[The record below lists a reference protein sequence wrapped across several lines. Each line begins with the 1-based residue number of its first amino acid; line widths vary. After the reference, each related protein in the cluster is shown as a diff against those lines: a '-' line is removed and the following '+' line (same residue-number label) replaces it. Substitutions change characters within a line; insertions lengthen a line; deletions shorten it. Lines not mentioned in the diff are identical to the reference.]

1 MTQRGRRVLWLA
13 LGLYLAAWG
22 FGTDA
27 MFPVAVGLALAP
39 AVAWGWVGL
48 LDRPMRL
55 RRRAG
60 HLELVE
66 GQSFAVGLEV
76 SADGGPLPG
85 RAVVVDRVGDRP
97 VGAQVIRTGRVLR
110 GRYEVASALRGRYRL
125 GGAEL
130 VIGDGFGLA
139 EARIALDRSDEVI
152 VYPRVYPLEGLFTD
166 AGGSSG
172 EHGRALLHRT
182 AGYDLHSI
190 RDHQQGESL
199 RRVHWRSTAKRRKL
213 MVKELQDT
221 PRDEASVL
229 LDGDMHAVAGE
240 APESTFDYQVR
251 AAASLL
257 HRLVESGQ
265 RSSLVIHGAAHTRI
279 RVGDGGGDWA
289 TALGALAGVEPDA
302 HRSLAT
308 ALGESAHAATR
319 VDASRVFVVTAA
331 MSPALAERL
340 LGLRSS
346 QRDIAVVWV
355 DAPDFAG
362 NGEDTAQ
369 SAAALRLTRSG
380 IPLARVRQDDDV
392 GRALSA
398 PTLRLVVASA

>member
-1 MTQRGRRVLWLA
+1 M
-13 LGLYLAAWG
+13 
-22 FGTDA
+22 
-27 MFPVAVGLALAP
+27 
-39 AVAWGWVGL
+39 
-48 LDRPMRL
+48 
-55 RRRAG
+55 
-60 HLELVE
+60 
-66 GQSFAVGLEV
+66 
-76 SADGGPLPG
+76 
-85 RAVVVDRVGDRP
+85 
-97 VGAQVIRTGRVLR
+97 LR
-110 GRYEVASALRGRYRL
+110 GRYEVVSAFRGRYRL

-172 EHGRALLHRT
+172 EQGRALLHRT

-229 LDGDMHAVAGE
+229 LDGDAQALAGE

-265 RSSLVIHGAAHTRI
+265 RSSLVIHGAVHTRV
-279 RVGDGGGDWA
+279 RVGDAGGSWA
-289 TALGALAGVEPDA
+289 TAHGALAGA
-302 HRSLAT
+302 RGRRARSLAT
-308 ALGESAHAATR
+308 ALGESANAPTR

-331 MSPALAERL
+331 MSAGFAERL
-340 LGLRSS
+340 LGLRSA
-346 QRDIAVVWV
+346 QRDVAVVWV
-355 DAPDFAG
+355 DAPTSRDTGA
-362 NGEDTAQ
+362 DTAQ

-380 IPLARVRQDDDV
+380 VPMARIRLGDDV
-392 GRALSA
+392 GRSLSS

>member
-1 MTQRGRRVLWLA
+1 M
-13 LGLYLAAWG
+13 
-22 FGTDA
+22 
-27 MFPVAVGLALAP
+27 
-39 AVAWGWVGL
+39 
-48 LDRPMRL
+48 
-55 RRRAG
+55 
-60 HLELVE
+60 
-66 GQSFAVGLEV
+66 
-76 SADGGPLPG
+76 
-85 RAVVVDRVGDRP
+85 
-97 VGAQVIRTGRVLR
+97 LR
-110 GRYEVASALRGRYRL
+110 GRYEVVSAFRGRYRL

-172 EHGRALLHRT
+172 EQGRALLHRT

-229 LDGDMHAVAGE
+229 LDGDAQALAGE

-265 RSSLVIHGAAHTRI
+265 RSSLVIHGAVHTRV
-279 RVGDGGGDWA
+279 RVGDAGGSWA
-289 TALGALAGVEPDA
+289 TALGALAGAEADA
-302 HRSLAT
+302 HRSLAA

-319 VDASRVFVVTAA
+319 VDAARVFVVTAA
-331 MSPALAERL
+331 MSAGFAERL
-340 LGLRSS
+340 LGLRSA
-346 QRDIAVVWV
+346 QRDVAVVWV
-355 DAPDFAG
+355 DGADFAG
-362 NGEDTAQ
+362 HGPDTAQ
-369 SAAALRLTRSG
+369 DAAALRLTRSG
-380 IPLARVRQDDDV
+380 IPMARIRLGDDV
-392 GRALSA
+392 GRSLSS

>member
-1 MTQRGRRVLWLA
+1 
-13 LGLYLAAWG
+13 
-22 FGTDA
+22 
-27 MFPVAVGLALAP
+27 
-39 AVAWGWVGL
+39 
-48 LDRPMRL
+48 
-55 RRRAG
+55 
-60 HLELVE
+60 
-66 GQSFAVGLEV
+66 
-76 SADGGPLPG
+76 
-85 RAVVVDRVGDRP
+85 VDRVGERP
-97 VGAQVIRTGRVLR
+97 VAAGVVRTGRVLR

-172 EHGRALLHRT
+172 EQGRALLHRT

-229 LDGDMHAVAGE
+229 LDGDVHAVAGA

-265 RSSLVIHGAAHTRI
+265 RSALVIHGAAYTRI
-279 RVGDGGGDWA
+279 RVGDAGGHWA
-289 TALGALAGVEPDA
+289 TALGALAGAKADA
-302 HRSLAT
+302 PRTLAA
-308 ALGESAHAATR
+308 ALGESAHAAAR
-319 VDASRVFVVTAA
+319 VDAARVFVVTAA
-331 MSPALAERL
+331 MSAALAERL
-340 LGLRSS
+340 LALRSA

-362 NGEDTAQ
+362 NGADTAQ

-380 IPLARVRQDDDV
+380 IPMARIRHGDDI

>member
-1 MTQRGRRVLWLA
+1 
-13 LGLYLAAWG
+13 
-22 FGTDA
+22 
-27 MFPVAVGLALAP
+27 
-39 AVAWGWVGL
+39 
-48 LDRPMRL
+48 
-55 RRRAG
+55 
-60 HLELVE
+60 
-66 GQSFAVGLEV
+66 
-76 SADGGPLPG
+76 
-85 RAVVVDRVGDRP
+85 
-97 VGAQVIRTGRVLR
+97 
-110 GRYEVASALRGRYRL
+110 
-125 GGAEL
+125 
-130 VIGDGFGLA
+130 
-139 EARIALDRSDEVI
+139 VI

-229 LDGDMHAVAGE
+229 LDGDAQAVAGE
-240 APESTFDYQVR
+240 VPESAFDYQVR

-265 RSSLVIHGAAHTRI
+265 RSSLVIHGAVHTRI
-279 RVGDGGGDWA
+279 RVGDAGGQWA
-289 TALGALAGVEPDA
+289 TAIGALAGALPDA
-302 HRSLAT
+302 PRSLAA
-308 ALGESAHAATR
+308 ALGESAHAPTR
-319 VDASRVFVVTAA
+319 VDAARVYVVTAA
-331 MSPALAERL
+331 MSTALAERL

-346 QRDIAVVWV
+346 QRDVAVVWV

-362 NGEDTAQ
+362 QGPDTAQ
-369 SAAALRLTRSG
+369 DAAALRLTRSG
-380 IPLARVRQDDDV
+380 VPMARIRLGDDV

>member
-1 MTQRGRRVLWLA
+1 MTQRGRRVVWLA
-13 LGLYLAAWG
+13 LGLYIAAWG

-39 AVAWGWVGL
+39 AVAWGWVRL

-55 RRRAG
+55 RRRTG

-85 RAVVVDRVGDRP
+85 RAVVVDRVGERP
-97 VGAQVIRTGRVLR
+97 VATEVVRTGRILR

-139 EARIALDRSDEVI
+139 EVRIALDRSDEVI

-229 LDGDMHAVAGE
+229 LDGDAHAVAGE
-240 APESTFDYQVR
+240 VPESTFDYQVR

-279 RVGDGGGDWA
+279 RVGDAGGQWP
-289 TALGALAGVEPDA
+289 TALGALAGAQPDA
-302 HRSLAT
+302 PRSLAT
-308 ALGESAHAATR
+308 ALGESAHAPTR
-319 VDASRVFVVTAA
+319 VDAARVYIVTAA
-331 MSPALAERL
+331 MSAALAERL
-340 LGLRSS
+340 LGLRSA
-346 QRDIAVVWV
+346 QRDVAVVWV

-362 NGEDTAQ
+362 NGGDTAQ

-380 IPLARVRQDDDV
+380 VPMARIRLGDDV

>member
-1 MTQRGRRVLWLA
+1 MTRRGRRVLWLA
-13 LGLYLAAWG
+13 LGLYIAAWG

-39 AVAWGWVGL
+39 AAAWGWVRL

-76 SADGGPLPG
+76 TADGGPLPS
-85 RAVVVDRVGDRP
+85 RAVVVDRVGKRP
-97 VGAQVIRTGRVLR
+97 VSAQVVRSGRVLR
-110 GRYEVASALRGRYRL
+110 GRYEVVSAFRGRYRL

-130 VIGDGFGLA
+130 VMGDGFGLA

-172 EHGRALLHRT
+172 EQGRALLHRT

-229 LDGDMHAVAGE
+229 LDGDAQALAGE

-265 RSSLVIHGAAHTRI
+265 RSSLVIHGAVHTRV
-279 RVGDGGGDWA
+279 RVGDAGGSWA
-289 TALGALAGVEPDA
+289 TALGALAGAEADA
-302 HRSLAT
+302 HAVARGRA
-308 ALGESAHAATR
+308 R
-319 VDASRVFVVTAA
+319 R
-331 MSPALAERL
+331 ERARRHT
-340 LGLRSS
+340 GR
-346 QRDIAVVWV
+346 RR
-355 DAPDFAG
+355 P
-362 NGEDTAQ
+362 
-369 SAAALRLTRSG
+369 
-380 IPLARVRQDDDV
+380 RVRRHGGDV
-392 GRALSA
+392 GRVRRAAARPS
-398 PTLRLVVASA
+398 LRAARRRRRVGRRRGLRRPRA

>member
-1 MTQRGRRVLWLA
+1 MTQRGIRLLWLA
-13 LGLYLAAWG
+13 LGLYIAAWG
-22 FGTDA
+22 FGTAA
-27 MFPVAVGLALAP
+27 MFPIAVGLALAP
-39 AVAWGWVGL
+39 AAAWGWVRL

-66 GQSFAVGLEV
+66 GQSFAVGLEI

-85 RAVVVDRVGDRP
+85 RALVVDRVGERP
-97 VGAQVIRTGRVLR
+97 VATPVIRAGRVLR

-130 VIGDGFGLA
+130 VIDDGFGLA

-152 VYPRVYPLEGLFTD
+152 VYPRVYALEGLFTD
-166 AGGSSG
+166 AGGMSG
-172 EHGRALLHRT
+172 EQGRALLHRT

-190 RDHQQGESL
+190 RDHQRGESL

-229 LDGDMHAVAGE
+229 LDGDAQAVLGE

-265 RSSLVIHGAAHTRI
+265 RSSLVIHGASHTRI
-279 RVGDGGGDWA
+279 RVGDAGGDWA
-289 TALGALAGVEPDA
+289 TALGALAGARADA
-302 HRSLAT
+302 PRSLAA
-308 ALGESAHAATR
+308 ALGESAHAAAR
-319 VDASRVFVVTAA
+319 VDAARVFVVTAA
-331 MSPALAERL
+331 MSAGLAERL
-340 LGLRSS
+340 LALRSA
-346 QRDIAVVWV
+346 QRDIAIVWV

-362 NGEDTAQ
+362 NGADNAQ
-369 SAAALRLTRSG
+369 NAAALRLTRSG
-380 IPLARVRQDDDV
+380 VPMARIRLADDI